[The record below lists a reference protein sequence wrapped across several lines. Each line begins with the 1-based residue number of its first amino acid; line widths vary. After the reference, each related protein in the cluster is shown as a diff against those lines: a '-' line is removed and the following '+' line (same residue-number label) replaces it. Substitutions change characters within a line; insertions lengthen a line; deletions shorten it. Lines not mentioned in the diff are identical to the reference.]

1 MIFGHSVKGV
11 AEINRRIEGMKP
23 RIKKATLEA
32 LDASGDQLLRD
43 AKSRATSA
51 HVKRSLIIDK
61 PSPNIRTLTT
71 RPGEFVS
78 KRFVRAKGLTKSGR
92 RTRRTYQ
99 PDEAVRFYRFLEL
112 GTKYHAAKPFL
123 VPAAIKFRANGLDTF
138 NDHFKI

>member
-1 MIFGHSVKGV
+1 MIFGYSVKGV
-11 AEINRRIEGMKP
+11 ADVNQRIDAMKP
-23 RIKKATLEA
+23 RIKQATLKA
-32 LDASGDQLLRD
+32 LDASGEQMLRD
-43 AKSRATSA
+43 AKNRATSS
-51 HVKRSLIIDK
+51 HVKRSLIIDT
-61 PSPNIRTLTT
+61 PSPNIRTLTVK
-71 RPGEFVS
+71 PGEFVS

-99 PDEAVRFYRFLEL
+99 PDESVRFYRFLEL